1 MCAWE
6 TARNL
11 SWPMFMLSWG
21 QRSRVGIASK
31 GPVIE
36 NFKFRGVKIDS
47 KSSWLPYLNIHPFTT
62 IHL

>member
-11 SWPMFMLSWG
+11 SRPVFVLSWG
-21 QRSRVGIASK
+21 QRSRVGITSK
-31 GPVIE
+31 RPIIE

-47 KSSWLPYLNIHPFTT
+47 KSSWLPDLNIHPFPT
-62 IHL
+62 IYL